1 MKRRSLWSVVAVAA
15 ITVGLAGCSTPGAG
29 SSDSGSSDSAAS
41 DASFSTITEG
51 TLTVGVPNFPPFIGL
66 EDGELTGPDG
76 EIITALAE
84 QHGLE
89 VKAEVYDFAALIPA
103 IQQGR
108 IDVAIGSIFR
118 TAERAEVV
126 DFTDP
131 LYTEPAG
138 VISRSG
144 EDAVADFAD
153 KKVGT
158 IQGYNWVE
166 DVQQVLGDNKLTLYP
181 SSAELQQD
189 LEAGRIDVGIDSYG
203 TAQYLYRDTDF
214 QVKQL
219 AEDER
224 IATSL
229 EPGQTAVL
237 VSKDNPAL
245 TTALNVGVAELHES
259 GFIADAL
266 QKVGLDPSAAET
278 GAPRI
283 L

>member
-1 MKRRSLWSVVAVAA
+1 
-15 ITVGLAGCSTPGAG
+15 
-29 SSDSGSSDSAAS
+29 
-41 DASFSTITEG
+41 
-51 TLTVGVPNFPPFIGL
+51 VGVPNFPPFIGL